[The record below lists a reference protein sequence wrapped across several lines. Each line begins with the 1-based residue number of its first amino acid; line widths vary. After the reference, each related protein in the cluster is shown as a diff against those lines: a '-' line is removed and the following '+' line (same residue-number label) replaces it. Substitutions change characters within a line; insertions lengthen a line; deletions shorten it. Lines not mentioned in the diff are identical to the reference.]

1 MAAYIGS
8 STIPEDESP
17 LTRSAAATNSSRRS
31 KKIVC
36 CCSTGECSAARV
48 QAKEAPAGGGGGGRV
63 HPYVK
68 ASEQLASPSP
78 WQTKTYEIEL
88 RELCYKI
95 AVKKK
100 KKRNAAGASSSSSS
114 LKAGMMP
121 IKAAEVAAA
130 GHHHHQYVLKQI
142 TCQARA
148 GEILA
153 VAGPSGAGKS
163 TLLEVL
169 AGRIQP
175 SSPASS
181 ILVNGSP
188 MDMQRFRRISGYV
201 MQDDAL
207 FPMLTVEET
216 LLYSARL
223 RLRSTVPL
231 VEKRARVEALM
242 TELGLTH
249 VAKTRIGNESV
260 RGVSGGER
268 RRVSIG
274 VDVIHD
280 PAVLILDEPTSGLD
294 SAGALQ
300 VVAMLRNMAV
310 SQQRTIILTIHQ
322 PGYRILQL
330 VHSVLLLSHGLVVH
344 HGPLELLSSRL
355 AAAGHVVPLQVNVLE
370 YAIDAIDSLH
380 FTSSHHHHQGFTGG
394 FFAARG
400 FDKPAHHSA
409 NAAAQT
415 FQEFFVLQE
424 DSDTSSIN
432 PQDPHLLQKPAAGNN
447 KSDDSSLFSAK
458 DHHHHHHLHSLAG
471 EQMKVADKVTF
482 ANSSIKEIIV
492 LAHRFCK
499 NIIRTRQLLIA
510 RTIQAIG
517 AGFGLGSIYVHMGY
531 GLQGAQERGGLLAF
545 SLSFLLTSSIEVLPM
560 FLEERHIL
568 IRETSRGAYRVS
580 SYVLASTLVFLPF
593 LFLVAMLYSVPM
605 YWLVGLAPTANAFL
619 FFLLVIW
626 IVLVTAN
633 SFVAFFSALVSDF
646 ITGNSLVTGF
656 MGAFF
661 LFSGY
666 FISKDNMPK
675 YWLFMHYMSL
685 FKYPL
690 DALLINE
697 YLNVSH
703 DKCFGPVYGGH
714 CFLTGDDVLAQAG
727 LTGENKWANVAIMAG
742 FALIYRILG
751 FGLLQFKLL
760 CKRQQ

>member
-1 MAAYIGS
+1 M
-8 STIPEDESP
+8 
-17 LTRSAAATNSSRRS
+17 TRSEIPVSYRPHSSSMTTSVTKISPQMYTN
-31 KKIVC
+31 
-36 CCSTGECSAARV
+36 ENP
-48 QAKEAPAGGGGGGRV
+48 EWV

-415 FQEFFVLQE
+415 FQEFF
-424 DSDTSSIN
+424 
-432 PQDPHLLQKPAAGNN
+432 
-447 KSDDSSLFSAK
+447 
-458 DHHHHHHLHSLAG
+458 
-471 EQMKVADKVTF
+471 MKVADKVTF